1 MNLVHGIGPFYWII
15 RDFANLNTP
24 LMCIGVMKEI
34 DAPWRHGKG
43 IQLRTTKYT
52 LQFGLCRRARITDEV
67 DGILQAIGGRE
78 MDVPAQEIGLW

>member
-1 MNLVHGIGPFYWII
+1 MNIVHGIGPFYWII

-24 LMCIGVMKEI
+24 RMCIGIMKEI

-43 IQLRTTKYT
+43 IQLRTRKYT
-52 LQFGLCRRARITDEV
+52 LQFGLCRRAQITDEV